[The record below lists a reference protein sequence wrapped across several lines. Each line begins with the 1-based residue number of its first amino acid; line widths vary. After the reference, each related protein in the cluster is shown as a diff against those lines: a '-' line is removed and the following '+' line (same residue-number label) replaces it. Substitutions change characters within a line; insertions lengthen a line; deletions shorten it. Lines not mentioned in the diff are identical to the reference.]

1 MSGKQKSRPGRAK
14 TALLKAAG
22 ENTAVQPKK
31 WKDVLTKHSNYEN
44 FSNSL
49 ISHDQQESSSIP
61 ISNSVESHVSSS
73 SSTISPTT
81 SVSLNPEFVQQ
92 DQDLQDDSDQTDIP
106 DSSISDQ
113 RSGLYRSAFVQDH
126 QDASIPTDSDS
137 DSEIDYTF
145 HSDDFSPVQFS
156 DVATTFGIIF

>member
-1 MSGKQKSRPGRAK
+1 MRKVKLRPGRER

-22 ENTAVQPKK
+22 VNTAPRSEK
-31 WKDVLTKHSNYEN
+31 WKEPIRKFSECEFSSN
-44 FSNSL
+44 FR
-49 ISHDQQESSSIP
+49 ISHDPQENSSIAV
-61 ISNSVESHVSSS
+61 SNSVESHVSSS
-73 SSTISPTT
+73 SSTISSTT

-92 DQDLQDDSDQTDIP
+92 DRDLQDDSDQTDIP
-106 DSSISDQ
+106 DLSISDQ

-145 HSDDFSPVQFS
+145 HSDDSSPVQFF
-156 DVATTFGIIF
+156 DVATTSGIIF